1 MPSIDIT
8 QPHDKS
14 KKDARAAVDR
24 VAEKIGERF
33 QVSCGWE
40 GDVLQFNRSG
50 VHGEITL
57 GKNDVRIVVNLGFLL
72 SALKGPIESEIHRV
86 LEREFA

>member
-8 QPHDKS
+8 QPHSKS
-14 KKDARAAVDR
+14 KKDARASVDR

-33 QVSCGWE
+33 QVDCGWS
-40 GDVLQFNRSG
+40 GDTMKFTRSG
-50 VHGEITL
+50 VTGEITL
-57 GKNDVRIVVNLGFLL
+57 GAKDVRVVVNLGFLL

>member
-8 QPHDKS
+8 QPHS
-14 KKDARAAVDR
+14 KPKKEARAAVDR

-33 QVSCGWE
+33 QVECGWN
-40 GDVLQFNRSG
+40 GDTLAFNRSG
-50 VHGEITL
+50 VTGEIIL
-57 GKNDVRIVVNLGFLL
+57 GPKDVRVVVNLGFLL